1 MGRVPKKYAPK
12 KDMRFRVDGNWR
24 TGFIELLVRANGHMY
39 MMSKQVGGWGRWN
52 HLHLNR
58 ICYLKD

>member
-1 MGRVPKKYAPK
+1 
-12 KDMRFRVDGNWR
+12 MRFRVDGNWR
-24 TGFIELLVRANGHMY
+24 TGFIELLIRANGHMY